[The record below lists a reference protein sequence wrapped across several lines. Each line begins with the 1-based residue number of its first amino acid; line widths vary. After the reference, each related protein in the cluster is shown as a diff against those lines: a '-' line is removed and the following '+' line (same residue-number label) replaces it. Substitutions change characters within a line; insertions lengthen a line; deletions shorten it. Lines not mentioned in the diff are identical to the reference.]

1 MSRYTHATHDRWKTL
16 EARSRRLSSAFTNIV
31 PLLCVRAQIGEMEK
45 KRDKKREECNKVLAD
60 AVKKPN
66 CDPAMVS
73 KRVSRKE
80 DDIHNAWQYQFCL
93 FLIF

>member
-1 MSRYTHATHDRWKTL
+1 MSRYTRATHDRWKTL
-16 EARSRRLSSAFTNIV
+16 EARSRRLLSAFTNIA

-73 KRVSRKE
+73 KRVSRE
-80 DDIHNAWQYQFCL
+80 DDDIH
-93 FLIF
+93 IG

>member
-1 MSRYTHATHDRWKTL
+1 MSRYTRATHDRCKTL
-16 EARSRRLSSAFTNIV
+16 EARPRRLSSAFPNIV
-31 PLLCVRAQIGEMEK
+31 PVLCVRAQIGEMEK
-45 KRDKKREECNKVLAD
+45 KRDKKRKECNKFLAD

-80 DDIHNAWQYQFCL
+80 DDINNAWEYPFCL
-93 FLIF
+93 VLVF